1 MDTKICFV
9 INSLEGGGAE
19 RVISNLANHFSGKSF
34 SVTVICLNTAKV
46 KYHINSEVKIVNLV
60 ERKDHQNL
68 FNRVRY
74 GFLTFYR
81 LLALLKKEKPS
92 CTICFMTSA
101 NIWAGLCCV
110 ILGLPYLVSERTA
123 LESTLR
129 HYNRFVQWFVFQI
142 YRKSKAVVLPAFGMF
157 KGFKRIKQFEN
168 LDNFKTIHNPIH
180 RFVSPDLTAVNNK
193 PFILSVGRLSY
204 EKGFDLL
211 INAYSKLGSPDVDLL
226 ISGEGP
232 ERESLEKQIHQLNL
246 TGKVKLIGFKT
257 NLQDYYS
264 QAEVFVLSSRN
275 EGYPN
280 GLVEAMGMG
289 CACVAVDCDF
299 GPSEIINDGIN
310 GLLVDQKDIDSLSLA
325 IDKILNNRFLR
336 NELSEKARMINET
349 NSIEKISANWEQLI
363 MS

>member
-1 MDTKICFV
+1 MATKLCFV

-19 RVISNLANHFSGKSF
+19 RVMSNLANHFSDKDC
-34 SVTVICLNTAKV
+34 SVTMICLNTAQV
-46 KYHINSEVKIVNLV
+46 KYKINTQVKIINLV

-68 FNRVRY
+68 LNRARY
-74 GFLTFYR
+74 AYLTFYR
-81 LLALLKKEKPS
+81 LLSVLKKEKPN

-123 LESTLR
+123 PSNTL
-129 HYNRFVQWFVFQI
+129 HQYNKLFQWFVFHI
-142 YRKSKAVVLPAFGMF
+142 YRKSKAIVLPAFAMF
-157 KGFKRIKQFEN
+157 KGFKRIKQFEK

-180 RFVSPDLTAVNNK
+180 QFVNPNKDLVNNK

-211 INAYSKLGSPDVDLL
+211 IDAYSHLQMPDVDLL

-232 ERESLEKQIHQLNL
+232 ERENLEKQIENLNL
-246 TGKVKLIGFKT
+246 TGKVKLIGFKS
-257 NLQDYYS
+257 NLQDYYA
-264 QAEVFVLSSRN
+264 QTEVFVLSSRN

-280 GLVEAMGMG
+280 VLVEAMGMG
-289 CACVAVDCDF
+289 CACVAVDCEF
-299 GPSEIINDGIN
+299 GPSEIINNGIN
-310 GLLVDQKDIDSLSLA
+310 GLLVNQQDGLALSEA
-325 IDKILNNRFLR
+325 IDKILNNSSLKRKF
-336 NELSEKARMINET
+336 SEKAKLINET